1 MNLSE
6 AFIDEMSKTA
16 EEEKKIPLGWQL
28 AHHVAAPV
36 AVGLGVGA
44 LQHPFDK
51 LLNRVFKSKTPVGPY
66 RFSMGSAI
74 PGSVGAFIGSLLSR
88 GTLRRSLAERDKRL
102 EKKAVWKAPGQTS
115 LSQSLPGKIPKSR
128 LGRLF
133 GDPSTK
139 VRGDYAKMLREQ
151 RGGPGEESARHLL
164 AVARAHAAGRS
175 GVEGFE
181 GQQKIEKAKLLA
193 RDAKDAAMRESDNTV
208 VGRFL
213 NALNPFKEKKRKH
226 YGSRVFEPEK
236 GVRFAPR
243 SSESIKGKKSS
254 AAAEML
260 AAPFMLLHPPIK
272 G

>member
-1 MNLSE
+1 MNLFE
-6 AFIDEMSKTA
+6 AFIDELEKTA
-16 EEEKKIPLGWQL
+16 AHWWTGKGKPPPLSRKM
-28 AHHVAAPV
+28 P
-36 AVGLGVGA
+36 
-44 LQHPFDK
+44 
-51 LLNRVFKSKTPVGPY
+51 
-66 RFSMGSAI
+66 
-74 PGSVGAFIGSLLSR
+74 PGSMKDEHAKELMSLHRTDPGKAKEHRDLLQMIWSKGS
-88 GTLRRSLAERDKRL
+88 RDYPPKKFW